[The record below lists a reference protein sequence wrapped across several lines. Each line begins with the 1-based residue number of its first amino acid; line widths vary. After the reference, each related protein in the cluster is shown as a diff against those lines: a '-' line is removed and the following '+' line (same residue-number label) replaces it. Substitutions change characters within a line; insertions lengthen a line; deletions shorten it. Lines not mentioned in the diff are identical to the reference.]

1 MPCCILNFFFI
12 FIHLFLGTYPRHK
25 PVHSCLGLKGI
36 AVCIT
41 IHLHIS
47 NTSVYLSYVLGQITL
62 MFKKKTL
69 PSVTWADK
77 LLIHI
82 PTVGMLG
89 VGDNPTYTP
98 PQLTIPL
105 LLPHPSELP
114 VRR

>member
-1 MPCCILNFFFI
+1 
-12 FIHLFLGTYPRHK
+12 
-25 PVHSCLGLKGI
+25 
-36 AVCIT
+36 
-41 IHLHIS
+41 
-47 NTSVYLSYVLGQITL
+47 